1 MKNKIVLNIVVVLFV
16 ALSLIACAK
25 TEIPQAQGQERVVK
39 ETVVVE
45 KEVEKVVTKVVEKE
59 VVVERQ
65 VAATPMPAT
74 AGGPA
79 LPGDSNT
86 LAAMYR
92 ANRLI
97 IKNANLQLLVVDTGT
112 AIDRVTQVVVD
123 TFGYIISSRSWYQE
137 TFQYATIT
145 IGVPVD
151 QFEEAMRRLRGMAI
165 QVLDENASGSDV
177 TDQYVD
183 LESRLRNLE
192 ATEARVRTFLE
203 QALTVEESLRV
214 SHTLSEITAQIE
226 EIKGQMGYLKDRAA
240 YSTITVN
247 LSPQVP
253 TPTPTP
259 TNTPTPTPT
268 PVVWNPG
275 QTFTSATDVLGGI
288 VQNLI
293 DAAIWIVVILG
304 PFGLPLALI
313 VWGAIRLN
321 RKRGSST

>member
-1 MKNKIVLNIVVVLFV
+1 MKNKTVLNLIVGLIA
-16 ALSLIACAK
+16 ALSLIACQ
-25 TEIPQAQGQERVVK
+25 PQ
-39 ETVVVE
+39 TVIVE
-45 KEVEKVVTKVVEKE
+45 KEVER

-65 VAATPMPAT
+65 VAATPMPAVA

-92 ANRLI
+92 PNRLI
-97 IKNANLQLLVVDTGT
+97 IKNANLQLLVADTGT

-253 TPTPTP
+253 TPTPDT
-259 TNTPTPTPT
+259 
-268 PVVWNPG
+268 WNPG
-275 QTFTSATDVLGGI
+275 QTLTRATGVLGD
-288 VQNLI
+288 VAQNLV
-293 DAAIWIVVILG
+293 DAAIWIGIVLG
-304 PFGLPLALI
+304 PFGIPLGLV
-313 VWGAIRLN
+313 VWGAIRIN
-321 RKRGSST
+321 RKRGPSA